1 MQESLDS
8 AASSLD
14 TLVARARSHL
24 ETEIRSDVP
33 TGETPRKRVWPELG
47 ENAADAALDLSRS
60 QALQA
65 LRPEGRPST
74 SPPAFEPPSVPAP
87 PAPIREIV
95 SSAPALAKSGAPVK
109 RALGLRERS
118 PNTGAPALNA
128 SVPSRKYSC

>member
-1 MQESLDS
+1 MAMQESLDS

-24 ETEIRSDVP
+24 ETEIRADVP
-33 TGETPRKRVWPELG
+33 TGDTPRKRVWPELG
-47 ENAADAALDLSRS
+47 DNAADAALDLSRS
-60 QALQA
+60 QALQV
-65 LRPEGRPST
+65 LRPEGRPAP
-74 SPPAFEPPSVPAP
+74 SPPTVD
-87 PAPIREIV
+87 APIVPPPMRDIV
-95 SSAPALAKSGAPVK
+95 SSVPALAKSGTAVK